1 MKTTLL
7 MAGIAAGFTLIAAD
21 ASAQERPDF
30 ATLDANGDG
39 MLSLEEM
46 QAAGDAHFA
55 SADTDGDGLLSEAEL
70 TAAASERAA
79 DRVARMLERLDTNE
93 DGGLSQAEIEVVR
106 RGGGE
111 ISERMF
117 NRIDADEN
125 GSISEEEFEE
135 VRERMGERRGGG
147 KNRQGG
153 GGRDRG

>member
-21 ASAQERPDF
+21 ASAQGRPDF

-39 MLSLEEM
+39 QLTLEEM
-46 QAAGDAHFA
+46 QAAGDVRFA
-55 SADTDGDGLLSEAEL
+55 SADTNGDGILTEDELLA
-70 TAAASERAA
+70 TANERAA
-79 DRVARMLERLDTNE
+79 ERVARMLERLDTIE
-93 DGGLSQAEIEVVR
+93 DGGLSQREIEVAQR
-106 RGGGE
+106 RGGE

-125 GSISEEEFEE
+125 GTVSAEEFEE

-147 KNRQGG
+147 KHGHGG
-153 GGRDRG
+153 KNRDRG